1 MRHVAYKTWAQ
12 GRLARK
18 NRPARPLQ
26 QQFREKTRPARP
38 LQRHFREKV
47 RPASAKTPILGCFK
61 RAGRT
66 FSRSRP
72 PSGHAGR
79 TFSRTWRNNMA
90 TLKPTTPLL
99 TPNKGLL
106 KPASPLPPKNAPKTP
121 ISRPQRR
128 RRFRRFQ
135 SHSSTSEQRR
145 WQFQTTGPPGLQN
158 PDAIPVASGGAW
170 PRDQW
175 AADVTNVVK
184 PTQFKS
190 PREDPCDKRRQS
202 KPKNHHFHRKS
213 RWIDDVCNN
222 THLSTP
228 KTQHARPP

>member
-26 QQFREKTRPARP
+26 QHFREKTRPARP

-79 TFSRTWRNNMA
+79 TFSRTRRDNMA
-90 TLKPTTPLL
+90 TLKPTTPLRV
-99 TPNKGLL
+99 PEQQPL
-106 KPASPLPPKNAPKTP
+106 KPPSPLHPKNAPKTA

-128 RRFRRFQ
+128 WR
-135 SHSSTSEQRR
+135 
-145 WQFQTTGPPGLQN
+145 FQTTGTPGRQSLTTA
-158 PDAIPVASGGAW
+158 PVGGGWASPRRPWAIS
-170 PRDQW
+170 
-175 AADVTNVVK
+175 VTNVVK
-184 PTQFKS
+184 PTRFTS

-202 KPKNHHFHRKS
+202 KPKNHHYQRKS
-213 RWIDDVCNN
+213 R
-222 THLSTP
+222 
-228 KTQHARPP
+228 

>member
-1 MRHVAYKTWAQ
+1 MSRSASMRDKV
-12 GRLARK
+12 
-18 NRPARPLQ
+18 RPARGFQ
-26 QQFREKTRPARP
+26 QLTREKVRPTRP

-170 PRDQW
+170 LGYSQRPGPTGVEGAGGVGGPGCDARGRWQGLAGLRDD
-175 AADVTNVVK
+175 A
-184 PTQFKS
+184 PS
-190 PREDPCDKRRQS
+190 E
-202 KPKNHHFHRKS
+202 
-213 RWIDDVCNN
+213 
-222 THLSTP
+222 
-228 KTQHARPP
+228 AR